1 MTVKAYKK
9 LSEICDYPL
18 HLGVTEAGGLLTG
31 SIKSSIGIGQLLM
44 DGIGDTIRVSLS
56 SDPIDEIKAGYE
68 ILKSLGLSE
77 PVTSPTFTI
86 IEPYLIK
93 DKKIYHIDLYRIE
106 SRKELEVLG
115 IEEYSAENDC
125 LIFIE
130 WPEKAEGFFSEYD
143 LKIRLSHINE
153 FSRELIIEKS

>member
-1 MTVKAYKK
+1 MNFNKKIILNSLDDTADIAEEIAGELETYPKNKASIIFLEGDLGSGKTTLVK
-9 LSEICDYPL
+9 
-18 HLGVTEAGGLLTG
+18 
-31 SIKSSIGIGQLLM
+31 
-44 DGIGDTIRVSLS
+44 
-56 SDPIDEIKAGYE
+56 E

-153 FSRELIIEKS
+153 ISRELIIEKS

>member
-1 MTVKAYKK
+1 MNFNKKIILNSLDDTADIAKEIASELETCPKNKASIIFLEGDLGTGKTTLVK
-9 LSEICDYPL
+9 
-18 HLGVTEAGGLLTG
+18 
-31 SIKSSIGIGQLLM
+31 
-44 DGIGDTIRVSLS
+44 
-56 SDPIDEIKAGYE
+56 E

-153 FSRELIIEKS
+153 ISRELIIEKS

>member
-1 MTVKAYKK
+1 MNFNKKIILNSLDDTADIAKEIASKLETYPKNKASIIFLEGDLGTGKTTLVK
-9 LSEICDYPL
+9 
-18 HLGVTEAGGLLTG
+18 
-31 SIKSSIGIGQLLM
+31 
-44 DGIGDTIRVSLS
+44 
-56 SDPIDEIKAGYE
+56 E

-143 LKIRLSHINE
+143 LKIRLSHINVL
-153 FSRELIIEKS
+153 SRELIIEKS

>member
-1 MTVKAYKK
+1 MNFNKKIILNSLDDTADVAKEIASELETCPKNKASIIFLEGDLGTGKTTLVK
-9 LSEICDYPL
+9 
-18 HLGVTEAGGLLTG
+18 
-31 SIKSSIGIGQLLM
+31 
-44 DGIGDTIRVSLS
+44 
-56 SDPIDEIKAGYE
+56 E

-115 IEEYSAENDC
+115 IEEYLAENDC

-130 WPEKAEGFFSEYD
+130 WPEKAEGFFSEYN